1 MTLEQLIQVREIA
14 EHVRA
19 AVALATGPLL
29 MPADLFPELRN
40 ASIDR
45 FEEDLP
51 LSAVRDAAEKRQ
63 IEYVLRETEGQTSE
77 AARRLNISR
86 TTLWEKMRRF
96 GLGSSYA
103 S

>member
-1 MTLEQLIQVREIA
+1 
-14 EHVRA
+14 
-19 AVALATGPLL
+19 
-29 MPADLFPELRN
+29 MPADLFPEFRN
-40 ASIDR
+40 PSIDR
-45 FEEDLP
+45 VEEDLP

-63 IEYVLRETEGQTSE
+63 IERILRETEGQTSE

-96 GLGSSYA
+96 GLGTGCA